1 MALTKNSQIDLNG
14 NEMIL
19 DADADTS
26 ITASTDDQIDFKVGG
41 SDTVHMGLTTY
52 NSSDRI
58 VLTNTSGNASM
69 AIVAGTSG
77 ESSIFMA
84 DGTSGDASYRG
95 YVQYQH
101 TNDNF
106 NIGTGGA
113 QRLRIDS
120 DGLKFGSDTAA
131 ANALDDYEEGTF
143 TPTVKINSST
153 TGITGNFSGVYTK
166 IGRQVTVVIIM
177 GFTSKGSTTGNLSI
191 TVPFTSGDLSGI
203 RMHGSLGYYNLSLS
217 SGDHP
222 RARLKSNVSE
232 FQIHKTHEIT
242 PIADSNLANNT
253 EIYITLTYFT
263 A

>member
-1 MALTKNSQIDLNG
+1 
-14 NEMIL
+14 
-19 DADADTS
+19 
-26 ITASTDDQIDFKVGG
+26 
-41 SDTVHMGLTTY
+41 
-52 NSSDRI
+52 
-58 VLTNTSGNASM
+58 
-69 AIVAGTSG
+69 
-77 ESSIFMA
+77 
-84 DGTSGDASYRG
+84 
-95 YVQYQH
+95 
-101 TNDNF
+101 
-106 NIGTGGA
+106 
-113 QRLRIDS
+113 
-120 DGLKFGSDTAA
+120 DTAA

>member
-1 MALTKNSQIDLNG
+1 MTTKVPAELSS
-14 NEMIL
+14 
-19 DADADTS
+19 TPS
-26 ITASTDDQIDFKVGG
+26 I
-41 SDTVHMGLTTY
+41 SD
-52 NSSDRI
+52 
-58 VLTNTSGNASM
+58 
-69 AIVAGTSG
+69 
-77 ESSIFMA
+77 
-84 DGTSGDASYRG
+84 SGDATAITIGSNEKVG
-95 YVQYQH
+95 
-101 TNDNF
+101 
-106 NIGTGGA
+106 IGTTSTDHQLSVNAADYDGIQLLQGGTDTGYIGVYHDGSSTGRIYLGGLSSVDIQTGNGGA
-113 QRLRIDS
+113 TDGTTRVRVDS

-242 PIADSNLANNT
+242 PITDSNLANNT

>member
-1 MALTKNSQIDLNG
+1 MTTKIPAELSSTPSIVDNGDATAITIDSSERVNINKTSATTGHALEIQ
-14 NEMIL
+14 
-19 DADADTS
+19 A
-26 ITASTDDQIDFKVGG
+26 
-41 SDTVHMGLTTY
+41 
-52 NSSDRI
+52 
-58 VLTNTSGNASM
+58 NTSGQGMGIYGRAS
-69 AIVAGTSG
+69 
-77 ESSIFMA
+77 
-84 DGTSGDASYRG
+84 
-95 YVQYQH
+95 
-101 TNDNF
+101 DNF
-106 NIGTGGA
+106 SFLGFYENGANTELSSLRSNSGFLGINTGGT
-113 QRLRIDS
+113 QRLRVDS

>member
-1 MALTKNSQIDLNG
+1 MTTKIPAELSSTPSIVDNGDATAITIDSSERVNINKTSATTGHALEIQ
-14 NEMIL
+14 
-19 DADADTS
+19 A
-26 ITASTDDQIDFKVGG
+26 
-41 SDTVHMGLTTY
+41 
-52 NSSDRI
+52 
-58 VLTNTSGNASM
+58 NTSGQGMGIYGRASDDFSFLGFYENG
-69 AIVAGTSG
+69 ANTELSSLRSNSG
-77 ESSIFMA
+77 FLGI
-84 DGTSGDASYRG
+84 
-95 YVQYQH
+95 
-101 TNDNF
+101 N
-106 NIGTGGA
+106 TGGT
-113 QRLRIDS
+113 QRLRVDS